1 MSASMQKELSTKT
14 YSMVDLIYSSSG
26 FTDIRRLIV
35 NIHYLSDSAVCSHNK
50 RLLVL

>member
-1 MSASMQKELSTKT
+1 MSASMQKELPIKT

-26 FTDIRRLIV
+26 FTEIQCLIV
-35 NIHYLSDSAVCSHNK
+35 NIYYLPDSAVCSHNK

>member
-1 MSASMQKELSTKT
+1 MSARMQKELPTKT

-26 FTDIRRLIV
+26 FADIQCLIV
-35 NIHYLSDSAVCSHNK
+35 NIYCLSDSTVFSHNK